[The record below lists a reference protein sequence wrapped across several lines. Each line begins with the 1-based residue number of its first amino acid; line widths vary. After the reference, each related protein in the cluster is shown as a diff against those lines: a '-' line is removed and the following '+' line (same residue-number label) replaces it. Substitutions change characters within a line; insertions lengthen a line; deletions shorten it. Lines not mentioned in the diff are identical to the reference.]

1 MPMNAMAHATSG
13 PMGANRA
20 MKPAVSPLTSLYK
33 VSIGRAAFEDVVI
46 GIVFGKFRGMCFEVF
61 RSAARERAG
70 LAAQAALQFAQRLG
84 IRRLVGTRFGAT
96 VPHCPVRMS
105 SRGCTAM
112 RVKSATGA
120 ARYSAVKPAWRPASS
135 FRGMPVR

>member
-1 MPMNAMAHATSG
+1 M
-13 PMGANRA
+13 
-20 MKPAVSPLTSLYK
+20 SLYK
-33 VSIGRAAFEDVVI
+33 VSIGRAAFEDVVV
-46 GIVFGKFRGMCFEVF
+46 GIVPGKFRGMCFEVF
-61 RSAARERAG
+61 RSAAQERAG

-84 IRRLVGTRFGAT
+84 VGRLEPDLGAT

-135 FRGMPVR
+135 F